1 MLWLELSP
9 RYVRSILYR
18 REFIFYPW
26 RRVIWRMPHH
36 FLHNPLHEHTCV
48 AYYAP
53 VQGKYQMVTI
63 ICVSHRCAPVIAC
76 SMNINISH
84 VNLINIMKK
93 ERKKQYSHRHKNE
106 ITDCVSD
113 HFSFHRIEWLAIL
126 MHALSLSLRLLS
138 NTPHATKYIMRC
150 QMRLL
155 VNGYYRHDWP
165 HLPLKGI
172 MRRRRHRQRR
182 WRWRMSICSAVH
194 THANAR
200 LSATID
206 TIWSD
211 TRKNKIK

>member
-1 MLWLELSP
+1 MCCILCAGARQVSNGHHHHHMRLSP
-9 RYVRSILYR
+9 VCSGYCMLSEYQYLAC
-18 REFIFYPW
+18 EFNKHY
-26 RRVIWRMPHH
+26 
-36 FLHNPLHEHTCV
+36 E
-48 AYYAP
+48 
-53 VQGKYQMVTI
+53 
-63 ICVSHRCAPVIAC
+63 
-76 SMNINISH
+76 
-84 VNLINIMKK
+84 
-93 ERKKQYSHRHKNE
+93 ERKKQNSHRHKNE

-182 WRWRMSICSAVH
+182 WRWRMSICSAEH